1 MGRFLYWLSVPNST
15 RFTAITYNCKSN
27 HNVNPENMRECIW
40 WEKDEREEAKQFL
53 TELKEMLVK
62 YKKKHPDRAQWM
74 TGDWL
79 EVDLQ

>member
-1 MGRFLYWLSVPNST
+1 
-15 RFTAITYNCKSN
+15 
-27 HNVNPENMRECIW
+27 MRECIW